1 MKNINNLTFG
11 LFNYPK
17 RFWYRNL
24 KDIPIFIKRIFFTLK
39 HGYSPV
45 AQFETFEWFMDV
57 MKEILTNYRYN
68 RMGSP
73 VVIDNFFDVK
83 EENPNDI
90 ANEEAYNAI
99 LDRMIILLDLMDEN
113 NQLYNDMDWKEAD
126 KKKEDAKN
134 EFFKLFSEQFYG
146 LWD

>member
-1 MKNINNLTFG
+1 MDTNKLSWG
-11 LFNYPK
+11 LFMFRGKN
-17 RFWYRNL
+17 WWRNL
-24 KDIPIFIKRIFFTLK
+24 KDIPIFIKRIFFTLR

-83 EENPNDI
+83 EENSNDVV
-90 ANEEAYNAI
+90 NEEAYNAI
-99 LDRMIILLDLMDEN
+99 LDRMIVLLDLMDEH
-113 NQLYNDMDWKEAD
+113 NQLYNDMDWKDAD
-126 KKKEDAKN
+126 KKKENAKN

>member
-1 MKNINNLTFG
+1 MDANKLSCG
-11 LFNYPK
+11 LFVFRGKN
-17 RFWYRNL
+17 WWRNL
-24 KDIPIFIKRIFFTLK
+24 RDIPIFIKRIFFTLK

-73 VVIDNFFDVK
+73 VVIDNSFDVK
-83 EENPNDI
+83 EENSNDVV
-90 ANEEAYNAI
+90 NEEEYNAI
-99 LDRMIILLDLMDEN
+99 LDRMIVLLDLMDEH

>member
-1 MKNINNLTFG
+1 MNTNKLSFG
-11 LFNYPK
+11 LFMFRGKN
-17 RFWYRNL
+17 WWRNL

-83 EENPNDI
+83 EENSNDVV
-90 ANEEAYNAI
+90 NEEAYNAI
-99 LDRMIILLDLMDEN
+99 LDRMIVLLDLMDEH
-113 NQLYNDMDWKEAD
+113 NQLYNDMDWKEAH

>member
-1 MKNINNLTFG
+1 MDANKLSCG
-11 LFNYPK
+11 LFVFRGK
-17 RFWYRNL
+17 DWWRNL

-83 EENPNDI
+83 EENPNDV
-90 ANEEAYNAI
+90 ANEAAYNAI
-99 LDRMIILLDLMDEN
+99 LDKMIVLLDLMDEN

>member
-1 MKNINNLTFG
+1 MDANKLSCG
-11 LFNYPK
+11 LFVFRGKN
-17 RFWYRNL
+17 WWRNL

-83 EENPNDI
+83 EENSNDV

-99 LDRMIILLDLMDEN
+99 LDRMIVLLDLMDEH
-113 NQLYNDMDWKEAD
+113 NQLYNDIDWKEAD
-126 KKKEDAKN
+126 KKKEGAKN

>member
-1 MKNINNLTFG
+1 MDANKLSCG
-11 LFNYPK
+11 LFMFRGKN
-17 RFWYRNL
+17 WWRNL

-57 MKEILTNYRYN
+57 MKEILTNYRYH

-83 EENPNDI
+83 EENSNDVV
-90 ANEEAYNAI
+90 NEEEYNAI
-99 LDRMIILLDLMDEN
+99 LDRMIVLLDLMDEH

>member
-1 MKNINNLTFG
+1 MDANKLSCG
-11 LFNYPK
+11 LFVFRGKN
-17 RFWYRNL
+17 WWRNL
-24 KDIPIFIKRIFFTLK
+24 RDIPIFIKRIFFTLK

-83 EENPNDI
+83 EENLNDV
-90 ANEEAYNAI
+90 ANEEEYNAI
-99 LDRMIILLDLMDEN
+99 LDRMIVLLDLMDEH

>member
-1 MKNINNLTFG
+1 MNANKLSCG
-11 LFNYPK
+11 LFVFRGKN
-17 RFWYRNL
+17 WWRNL
-24 KDIPIFIKRIFFTLK
+24 RDIPIFIKRIFFTLK

-83 EENPNDI
+83 EENSNDVV
-90 ANEEAYNAI
+90 NEEEYNAI
-99 LDRMIILLDLMDEN
+99 LDRMIVLLDLMDEH

-126 KKKEDAKN
+126 KKKENAKN

>member
-1 MKNINNLTFG
+1 MDANKLSCG
-11 LFNYPK
+11 LFVFRGKN
-17 RFWYRNL
+17 WWRNL

-57 MKEILTNYRYN
+57 MNEILTNYRYN

-83 EENPNDI
+83 EENSNDVV
-90 ANEEAYNAI
+90 NEEEYNAI
-99 LDRMIILLDLMDEN
+99 LDRMIVLLDLMDEH

>member
-1 MKNINNLTFG
+1 MNTNKLSWG
-11 LFNYPK
+11 LFMFHGKNW
-17 RFWYRNL
+17 RRNI
-24 KDIPIFIKRIFFTLK
+24 KDIPIFIQRIFFTLK

-45 AQFETFEWFMDV
+45 ANWETFQWFIDV
-57 MKEILTNYRYN
+57 MREILTNYRHF
-68 RMGSP
+68 RSGTP
-73 VVIDNFFDVK
+73 DIIDSGTKD
-83 EENPNDI
+83 ENI
-90 ANEEAYNAI
+90 EAYNKI
-99 LDRMIILLDLMDEN
+99 LDNMIDLLDLMDEN

>member
-1 MKNINNLTFG
+1 MNINKLSFG
-11 LFNYPK
+11 LFMFHGK
-17 RFWYRNL
+17 DWWRNL
-24 KDIPIFIKRIFFTLK
+24 KDIPIFIKRIFFVLK

-45 AQFETFEWFMDV
+45 AQWEIYGWFMSV

-83 EENPNDI
+83 EENSNDI

-99 LDRMIILLDLMDEN
+99 LDRMIDLLDKMDESN
-113 NQLYNDMDWKEAD
+113 PIYDNMDWKESD
-126 KKKEDAKN
+126 KAIVNAKN
-134 EFFKLFSEQFYG
+134 EFFKLFSEHFYS

>member
-1 MKNINNLTFG
+1 MDANKLSCG
-11 LFNYPK
+11 LFMFRGKN
-17 RFWYRNL
+17 WWRNL
-24 KDIPIFIKRIFFTLK
+24 RDISIFIKRIFFTLK

-83 EENPNDI
+83 EENPNDVV
-90 ANEEAYNAI
+90 NEEAYNAI
-99 LDRMIILLDLMDEN
+99 LDRMIVLLDLMDEH

>member
-1 MKNINNLTFG
+1 MDANKLSCG
-11 LFNYPK
+11 LFVFRGKN
-17 RFWYRNL
+17 WWRNL
-24 KDIPIFIKRIFFTLK
+24 KDIPIFIKRIFFTIK

-83 EENPNDI
+83 EENSNDVV
-90 ANEEAYNAI
+90 NEEEYNAI
-99 LDRMIILLDLMDEN
+99 LDRMIVLLDLMDEH

>member
-1 MKNINNLTFG
+1 MNINKLSFG
-11 LFNYPK
+11 LFMFHGK
-17 RFWYRNL
+17 SWWRNL

-45 AQFETFEWFMDV
+45 AQWETFGWFIDV
-57 MKEILTNYRYN
+57 MKKILTNYRYN

-83 EENPNDI
+83 EENPNDVV
-90 ANEEAYNAI
+90 NEETYNAI
-99 LDRMIILLDLMDEN
+99 LDRMIVLLDLMDEN

-134 EFFKLFSEQFYG
+134 EFFKLFSKYFYT

>member
-1 MKNINNLTFG
+1 MDANKLSCG
-11 LFNYPK
+11 LFVFRGKN
-17 RFWYRNL
+17 WWRNL
-24 KDIPIFIKRIFFTLK
+24 RDIPIFIKRIFFTLK

-83 EENPNDI
+83 EENSNDVV
-90 ANEEAYNAI
+90 NEEAYNAI
-99 LDRMIILLDLMDEN
+99 LDRMIVLLDLMDEH
-113 NQLYNDMDWKEAD
+113 NQLYDDMDWKEAD

>member
-1 MKNINNLTFG
+1 MNANKLSCG
-11 LFNYPK
+11 LFVFRGKN
-17 RFWYRNL
+17 WWRNL

-83 EENPNDI
+83 EENSNDVV
-90 ANEEAYNAI
+90 NEEEYNAI
-99 LDRMIILLDLMDEN
+99 LDRMIVLLDLMDEH

>member
-1 MKNINNLTFG
+1 MDANKLSCG
-11 LFNYPK
+11 LFVFCGKN
-17 RFWYRNL
+17 WWRNL

-83 EENPNDI
+83 EENSNDV
-90 ANEEAYNAI
+90 ANEGAYNAI
-99 LDRMIILLDLMDEN
+99 LNRMIVLLDLMDEH